1 MNHWYHRARP
11 ALLLASPLLAL
22 TCVAVAAQTPV
33 PAQPATSVA
42 PAEAVLHRIM
52 PHLAPQIHL
61 TLHPGQ
67 PDAFRITGTAGD
79 IHVDAATIPTLL
91 YGVNWYLKYVAHLQV
106 STNGLQLGPT
116 NLRLPA
122 PSQPIT
128 KPALY
133 KIRYALNENAD
144 GYSAPY
150 WSDAR
155 WQHEIDILALSGT
168 NAILIER
175 GTDLILYQTF
185 RDAGYSDLA
194 IRHWITQPAHQNWQL
209 MGNMCCFGEPI
220 SLDLLHKRADSAK
233 HIIASLRA
241 LGITPVLPGYY
252 GIVPAD
258 FATLHPGA
266 HVITQGD
273 WVGFTRPGWIDPRDS
288 NFAKLAAS
296 FYNHQRQIFGD
307 SSIYDMEIFQEG
319 GTTGDVPAGPAAQL
333 IQTALEAAHPNAL
346 WFMMA
351 WQKNP
356 LPAIISAVDTSH
368 VLIADI
374 EQGRIP
380 RNDRDTQF
388 HSADW
393 LFGGLWEFGGRTTL
407 GAPLYDYAV
416 RFPIMAAQSGS
427 HIVGTAIF
435 TEGLDTNPFAFDLY
449 TEMAWH
455 KDSVDLNT
463 WTNGY
468 ALRRYGSP
476 THNDQPDPHAQ
487 RAWQILLHT
496 AYSYRAD
503 GGQGERDAAQES
515 IFDAQPSLTT
525 NHAATWSPEG
535 AHYPLAALQPAL
547 TELLQVSPSLRSTK
561 TYQYDLVD
569 IARQVMANE
578 ARVMLPEINA
588 AYKSGDRDALVAL
601 THRWLR
607 DMQLQNDLLRTNQ
620 YFLLGRWLSYVPPW
634 SSSSAELKLLNYD
647 ARSILTTWG
656 DRQASEAGL
665 HDYANRDYAGL
676 TSTYYEPRWQLFFH
690 SLQVSIDTQT
700 PPRPIDWY
708 AFGDRWNRSQA
719 NFNPNPVGNS
729 YAAAMAIA
737 NDLNLAPTK
746 PLKQ

>member
-1 MNHWYHRARP
+1 MFPARLLRC
-11 ALLLASPLLAL
+11 ATLLLACACPL
-22 TCVAVAAQTPV
+22 TFAQTNT
-33 PAQPATSVA
+33 QPSASNTA

-52 PHLAPQIHL
+52 PRLASQFQL
-61 TLHPGQ
+61 TLHPNQ
-67 PDAFRITGTAGD
+67 PDAFHITGTPGN
-79 IHVDAATIPTLL
+79 IQVAASTLPTLL
-91 YGVNWYLKYVAHLQV
+91 YGVNWYLKYVAHLQI
-106 STNGLQLGPT
+106 STNGLQLGPAH
-116 NLRLPA
+116 LILPA
-122 PSQPIT
+122 PPSPIT
-128 KPALY
+128 QPALY

-175 GTDLILYQTF
+175 GADLVLYQTF

-194 IRHWITQPAHQNWQL
+194 IRRWITQPAHQNWQL
-209 MGNMCCFGEPI
+209 MGNMCCFIEPI
-220 SLDLLHKRADSAK
+220 SLDLLHRRAASAQRL
-233 HIIASLRA
+233 IASLRA

-273 WVGFTRPGWIDPRDS
+273 WNGFTRPGWIDPRDPS
-288 NFAKLAAS
+288 FAKLAAD
-296 FYNHQRQIFGD
+296 FYYHQRQLFGD

-319 GTTGDVPAGPAAQL
+319 GDSGNVPPGPAAQL

-351 WQKNP
+351 WQDNP
-356 LPAIISAVDTSH
+356 LPAIMQALDTRH
-368 VLIADI
+368 VLVADI

-380 RNDRDTQF
+380 RNHRDRQF
-388 HSADW
+388 HGADW

-416 RFPIMAAQSGS
+416 RFPTMAALPNS
-427 HIVGTAIF
+427 HIIGTALF

-455 KDSVDLNT
+455 NAPVDLST
-463 WTNGY
+463 WTNDY
-468 ALRRYGSP
+468 ALRRYGSF
-476 THNDQPDPHAQ
+476 DPHAQ

-503 GGQGERDAAQES
+503 GGKGERDAAHDS
-515 IFDAQPSLTT
+515 LFDAQPSLTT
-525 NHAATWSPEG
+525 HHAATWSPDG
-535 AHYPLAALQPAL
+535 AHYNLADLDPAL
-547 TELLQVSPSLRSTK
+547 TELLQVAPSLRSSE

-569 IARQVMANE
+569 IARQVMANQS
-578 ARVMLPEINA
+578 RIMLPQIAA
-588 AYKSGDRDALVAL
+588 AYNSGDREALVAL
-601 THRWLR
+601 TGHWLR
-607 DMQLQNDLLRTNQ
+607 RMQLLDNLLRTNQ

-634 SSSSAELKLLNYD
+634 ANSPAELQQLNYD

-656 DRQASEAGL
+656 DRHASEAGL
-665 HDYANRDYAGL
+665 HEYANRDYAGL
-676 TSTYYEPRWQLFFH
+676 ISTYYAPRWKLYFE
-690 SLQVSIDTQT
+690 SLLIALDTQT
-700 PPRPIDWY
+700 TPQAIDWY
-708 AFGDRWNRSQA
+708 AFGDQWNRKQTTYPA
-719 NFNPNPVGNS
+719 TATGNS

-737 NDLNLAPTK
+737 IDLDLAPPTTK
-746 PLKQ
+746 GTP